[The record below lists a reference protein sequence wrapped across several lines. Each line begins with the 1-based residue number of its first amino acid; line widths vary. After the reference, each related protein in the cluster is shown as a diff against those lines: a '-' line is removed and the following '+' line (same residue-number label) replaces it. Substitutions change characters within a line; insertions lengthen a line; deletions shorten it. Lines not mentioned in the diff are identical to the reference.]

1 MVLRILSH
9 FCGFQGLLEVTP
21 IPCGLMEQTRN
32 GPVARLVAG
41 ARAALPYGEGVE
53 NPEGGTEYPMR
64 AARNNHAFAPME
76 PAEPLQRV
84 LCLTGGA
91 AHVVLAT
98 KPDHLR
104 GHGFQHP
111 LAVDAERLHPGFA
124 GYWAGLSGHVVG
136 PAHNVQGLLA
146 EELMWFYES

>member
-64 AARNNHAFAPME
+64 AARNNHAFAFVGRGC
-76 PAEPLQRV
+76 ALACGSYKR
-84 LCLTGGA
+84 LSA
-91 AHVVLAT
+91 SYVVSA
-98 KPDHLR
+98 D
-104 GHGFQHP
+104 
-111 LAVDAERLHPGFA
+111 
-124 GYWAGLSGHVVG
+124 
-136 PAHNVQGLLA
+136 NVQNPTQPND
-146 EELMWFYES
+146 SD

>member
-1 MVLRILSH
+1 VVLRILSH

-64 AARNNHAFAPME
+64 AVRNNHAFALESEVDLAHLGFRGPPGHSGRGPRAMM
-76 PAEPLQRV
+76 PAPIR
-84 LCLTGGA
+84 
-91 AHVVLAT
+91 
-98 KPDHLR
+98 
-104 GHGFQHP
+104 
-111 LAVDAERLHPGFA
+111 AEVRMSRRERPR
-124 GYWAGLSGHVVG
+124 
-136 PAHNVQGLLA
+136 
-146 EELMWFYES
+146 